1 MTMRKTKTP
10 QEHRED
16 LCYEMFPSTRKL
28 AVEVQWKLRDVVLD
42 STLFYHDLGSLIAKI
57 TRPDQEPAYGSRAV
71 EHIASFVAIP
81 GGTDFL
87 YNLRCFAQ
95 EFTRYF
101 VEQEASILLDN
112 GRPFTLEHFLVLMKI
127 KSKKMQAELIEQV
140 RRECLTPGQL
150 QREIDKRQIPVEW
163 SGKRR

>member
-1 MTMRKTKTP
+1 MSKKKTKSP
-10 QEHRED
+10 KERRDD
-16 LCYEMFPSTRKL
+16 LCYEMFPPTRKL

-42 STLFYHDLGSLIAKI
+42 STLFYYDLGSLIAKI
-57 TRPDQEPAYGSRAV
+57 TRPDQEPVFGSRAV
-71 EHIASFVAIP
+71 EQIASFVAIP

-101 VEQEASILLDN
+101 VEQEASVLLDN
-112 GRPFTLEHFLVLMKI
+112 GRPFTLEHFLVLMRV
-127 KSKKMQAELIEQV
+127 KSKKVQAELIEQV

-150 QREIDKRQIPVEW
+150 KRVINERGVP
-163 SGKRR
+163 